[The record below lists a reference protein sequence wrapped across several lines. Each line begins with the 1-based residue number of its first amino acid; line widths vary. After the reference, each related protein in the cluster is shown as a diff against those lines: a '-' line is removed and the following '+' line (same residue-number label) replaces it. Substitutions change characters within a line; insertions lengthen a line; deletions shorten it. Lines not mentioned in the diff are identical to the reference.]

1 MTPAPVTSASIAT
14 GEAVQL
20 DVFVDS
26 STWEGQFDSLE
37 LWRARLSE
45 AGPYEPLMGDEWS
58 PARIPS
64 SVTGDPPS
72 PAEVGASVPIVG
84 GTLELLVNEDQ
95 EINLTFTGV
104 NPITLGAAAT
114 QIQTAGAGLL
124 RSFVVGGKLV
134 VETVQP
140 GAAAILRVVG
150 GTAAPLLGLP
160 TAEPLSV
167 TFGLDARIPLTVGIS
182 NYVFTDRNGA
192 PAYFYKARFFNSLDR
207 TVSSFGEPFNGQ
219 FISGVPA
226 TSMVLGFVDFV
237 DANGKAKKNQ
247 EVLVYTRMNGT
258 IIDGKVVVP
267 SAPTRLLSDADGHV
281 ELTLVRGTRVTIAVA
296 GTDLVRD
303 IDVPTDTSITS
314 FNFLD
319 PTKGSNDLFKVQ
331 VPNIDYAARRS
342 L

>member
-1 MTPAPVTSASIAT
+1 MTIAT

-45 AGPYEPLMGDEWS
+45 GGPYEPLMGDQWS
-58 PARIPS
+58 AARLPA
-64 SVTGDPPS
+64 SVTGDA
-72 PAEVGASVPIVG
+72 PAVPEVGASVAIVG
-84 GTLELLVNEDQ
+84 GTLKLLVNENVPVD
-95 EINLTFTGV
+95 LTFTGS

-114 QIQTAGAGLL
+114 QIQAAGAGLL

-150 GTAAPLLGLP
+150 GTAAPLLGLSA
-160 TAEPLSV
+160 TEPASV
-167 TFGLDARIPLTVGIS
+167 AFGLDARIPLAAGTT
-182 NYVFTDRNGA
+182 NYVFTDKNGD
-192 PAYFYKARFFNSLDR
+192 PSYFYKARFYNALSR
-207 TVSSFGEPFNGQ
+207 TVSAFGAPFNGQ
-219 FISGVPA
+219 FIDGVSA
-226 TSMVLGFVDFV
+226 ESMIRGFVDFV
-237 DANGKAKKNQ
+237 DGNGNAKKNQ
-247 EVLVYTRMNGT
+247 EVLVHTRLEGK

-267 SAPTRLLSDADGHV
+267 TAPTRLLSDENGHV
-281 ELTLVRGTRVTIAVA
+281 ELQLVRGTRVTIAVA

-303 IDVPTDTSITS
+303 IDVTMDPAITS
-314 FNFLD
+314 FNLLD
-319 PTKGSNDLFKVQ
+319 PTQGANDLFRVQ

-342 L
+342 F